1 EVSHGR
7 IDLTRQS
14 IGAAPGDE
22 HIGINP
28 TKDIRHRHPRDE
40 RCNRVGLVDLDA
52 GLQVRAVVV
61 GQVIAIA
68 GARQIGA
75 FSDEEVAVAGRVGAR
90 QVVGEGAAVVNVG
103 VVPAGEVGLRGRA
116 GVGDDRRGLVDLEVG
131 AVDGGG
137 SVAGDIGAAVGGDVH
152 AQAFTAGRLG
162 LPVVGQVEGSVAGR
176 VDARQVVGDRELVD
190 NVGLVPASQVGI
202 RGRTLVGDDRR
213 GLVDLDRPKRSG
225 GS

>member
-1 EVSHGR
+1 AKGH
-7 IDLTRQS
+7 
-14 IGAAPGDE
+14 
-22 HIGINP
+22 
-28 TKDIRHRHPRDE
+28 
-40 RCNRVGLVDLDA
+40 
-52 GLQVRAVVV
+52 
-61 GQVIAIA
+61 
-68 GARQIGA
+68 
-75 FSDEEVAVAGRVGAR
+75 VA
-90 QVVGEGAAVVNVG
+90 
-103 VVPAGEVGLRGRA
+103 VVPAGEVGRRGLA
-116 GVGDDRRGLVDLEVG
+116 GIGDDRRGLVDLEVG

-213 GLVDLDRPKRSG
+213 GLVDLEVGAVDGG
-225 GS
+225 GSVTRRSSDLVGGDVHAQAFTAGRLGLPVVGQVEGSVAGRVDARQVVGDREL